1 MLCSN
6 ARGLGAKR
14 GVATVEDPRLGSI
27 AVMLDPPVLERS
39 SPRAD
44 IRALLLIAL
53 DDKPPDNL
61 PDRVMARV
69 AMLMTVVEFGRLLSA
84 APLEWLSQA
93 MRPKG
98 EEDDDG
104 SSSGPGK

>member
-1 MLCSN
+1 MVDLP
-6 ARGLGAKR
+6 A
-14 GVATVEDPRLGSI
+14 
-27 AVMLDPPVLERS
+27 LERS
-39 SPRAD
+39 SQRVD

-93 MRPKG
+93 MAPK

-104 SSSGPGK
+104 GSSGPDK